1 MKLKTYLII
10 GLSLFI
16 LLSGC
21 SKGTSDNEIIVY
33 TSVDQNIA
41 ETILD
46 DFEKETGIQVKAVY
60 DIEASKTTG
69 LTNRLM
75 LEKEKPQ
82 ADVFWSSEIIMTLML
97 KDNNVFQKYIS
108 EKSEI
113 IPDSYKD
120 SEGYWTGF
128 GGRARVMIINT
139 DVFIGDEYPDSIY
152 DLLDEKYKNYKKA
165 IANPLFGTTLTHLFM
180 MKQLWG
186 EEEALDF
193 FLKAQNNNT
202 LIVDGNSVVRDLVA
216 SGEAAFGVTD
226 TDDASQALREDKPV
240 EVLYLDQGGI
250 GTLVIPNTVGLIKD
264 CKNIDEGKSFI
275 DYLLDEKTESK
286 LIQMG
291 FIDVSL
297 TDASNDLVLMECNFE
312 KAYENSDDLLNEIK
326 NTLVR

>member
-264 CKNIDEGKSFI
+264 CKNVNEGKLFI

-297 TDASNDLVLMECNFE
+297 TDASDDLVLMECNFE
-312 KAYENSDDLLNEIK
+312 KAYENSDELLNEIK

>member
-1 MKLKTYLII
+1 MKHKTCLAIV
-10 GLSLFI
+10 LSAFI

-21 SKGTSDNEIIVY
+21 TKEASDNEVIVY

-41 ETILD
+41 EMILD

-69 LTNRLM
+69 LANRLI
-75 LEKEKPQ
+75 LERENPQ

-97 KDNNVFQKYIS
+97 KEKDVFQKYIS

-120 SEGYWTGF
+120 LEGYWTGF

-139 DVFIGDEYPDSIY
+139 DVFKGDEYPDSIY
-152 DLLDEKYKNYKKA
+152 DLVDEEYKDYKKM
-165 IANPLFGTTLTHLFM
+165 IANPLFGTTMTHLFI

-186 EEEALDF
+186 EEEAIDF

-216 SGEAAFGVTD
+216 SGEAAFGITD
-226 TDDASQALREDKPV
+226 TDDAFAALRENKPV
-240 EVLYLDQGGI
+240 EVLYLDQSDI
-250 GTLVIPNTVGLIKD
+250 GTLVIPNTVGLIND
-264 CKNIDEGKSFI
+264 CKNIDEGKLLI
-275 DYLLDEKTESK
+275 DYLLDEKTENK
-286 LIQMG
+286 MIQMG

-297 TDASNDLVLMECNFE
+297 NFSTSTPIPTQP
-312 KAYENSDDLLNEIK
+312 NPPGLG
-326 NTLVR
+326 

>member
-1 MKLKTYLII
+1 MKLKTHLII
-10 GLSLFI
+10 VLSIFF

-21 SKGTSDNEIIVY
+21 AKETSNKEIIIY

-41 ETILD
+41 QTILN
-46 DFEKETGIQVKAVY
+46 DFEEETGIQVKAVY

-69 LTNRLM
+69 LANRLI
-75 LEKEKPQ
+75 LEKENPQ

-97 KDNNVFQKYIS
+97 KEKNVFQQYIS
-108 EKSEI
+108 DKSKI

-120 SEGYWTGF
+120 LEGYWTGF

-139 DVFIGDEYPDSIY
+139 DVFKGDEYPDSIY
-152 DLLDEKYKNYKKA
+152 DLVDEKYINYKKA
-165 IANPLFGTTLTHLFM
+165 IANPLFGTTMTHLFI

-186 EEEALDF
+186 QEEAIDF
-193 FLKAQNNNT
+193 FLKARNNNT

-216 SGEAAFGVTD
+216 SGEAAFGITD
-226 TDDASQALREDKPV
+226 TDDAFAALRENKPV
-240 EVLYLDQGGI
+240 EVLYLDQSDI
-250 GTLVIPNTVGLIKD
+250 GTLVIPNTIGLIKD
-264 CKNIDEGKSFI
+264 CKNIDEGKLFI
-275 DYLLDEKTESK
+275 DYLLDEKTENK

-297 TDASNDLVLMECNFE
+297 TDTANDLILLDCNFE
-312 KAYENSDDLLNEIK
+312 KAYENSDELLDEIK